1 MILSS
6 WTTLIVVALWLLL
19 GLDVLV
25 FGVAVLIPSI
35 TVTQMMMF
43 RIVLYQ
49 TNDMSAAL
57 NAGFYASLL
66 IAGLWF
72 IGFILRYARGKTI
85 ASLVPMPEYAKL
97 MIVGVSL
104 MVLASTDVKTLAD
117 TLYNYLVMLVFYP
130 LLSFLGDIGSML
142 YMPIALLLYTV
153 TSSYVLRAIEKVKGS
168 SMMVASIASAV
179 VGGISLLTL
188 TVASGLMSNLMKARE
203 ELAPIAAF
211 LSFGIVMIAI
221 LSLREL
227 RAAFVELRP
236 EAIVQIPVILSILR
250 PYILG
255 YFPELYVAI
264 ELVVAGLAVAL
275 NAAGAIAGLGLG
287 SRRVLVGTA
296 ALNSALLFTELHGKE
311 VFRT

>member
-1 MILSS
+1 VILSS

-19 GLDVLV
+19 GLDVLA

-43 RIVLYQ
+43 RIVVYQ

-104 MVLASTDVKTLAD
+104 VLLASTDVKTLAD
-117 TLYNYLVMLVFYP
+117 TLYNYLV
-130 LLSFLGDIGSML
+130 
-142 YMPIALLLYTV
+142 LYTV

-188 TVASGLMSNLMKARE
+188 TVASGLMSNLMKAR
-203 ELAPIAAF
+203 
-211 LSFGIVMIAI
+211 
-221 LSLREL
+221 
-227 RAAFVELRP
+227 
-236 EAIVQIPVILSILR
+236 
-250 PYILG
+250 
-255 YFPELYVAI
+255 
-264 ELVVAGLAVAL
+264 
-275 NAAGAIAGLGLG
+275 
-287 SRRVLVGTA
+287 
-296 ALNSALLFTELHGKE
+296 
-311 VFRT
+311 